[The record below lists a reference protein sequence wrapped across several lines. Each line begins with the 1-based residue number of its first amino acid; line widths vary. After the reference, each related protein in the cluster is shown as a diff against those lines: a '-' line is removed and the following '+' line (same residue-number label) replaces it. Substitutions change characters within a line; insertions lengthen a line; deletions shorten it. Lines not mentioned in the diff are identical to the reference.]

1 MNEDRIRE
9 IANLASTHAESTVD
23 PFWDLEDGL
32 DYPARRLKVRDLKFT
47 ELIIQ
52 ECASICE
59 INGQSYKHSFTP
71 AKARLAESTSN
82 HCAKMIKHHFGV
94 EE

>member
-9 IANLASTHAESTVD
+9 IAKQASAHAKSTVD

-32 DYPARRLKVRDLKFT
+32 DYPARMMKVRDLKFT

-52 ECASICE
+52 ECIKL
-59 INGQSYKHSFTP
+59 GQTGY
-71 AKARLAESTSN
+71 SN
-82 HCAKMIKHHFGV
+82 DSALTIKHYSNKIKEHFGV
-94 EE
+94 NDE

>member
-47 ELIIQ
+47 ELIVT
-52 ECASICE
+52 ECGVALAPMLRDMVSR
-59 INGQSYKHSFTP
+59 G
-71 AKARLAESTSN
+71 KAYD
-82 HCAKMIKHHFGV
+82 MIKKHFGV
-94 EE
+94 E

>member
-9 IANLASTHAESTVD
+9 IANIASTHAESTVD

-32 DYPARRLKVRDLKFT
+32 DYAARMLKVRDLKFT

-52 ECASICE
+52 ECVNVSLKSSHRYNDMGAI
-59 INGQSYKHSFTP
+59 IAGN
-71 AKARLAESTSN
+71 
-82 HCAKMIKHHFGV
+82 IKEHFGV
-94 EE
+94 K

>member
-9 IANLASTHAESTVD
+9 IANIASTYAESTVD

-32 DYPARRLKVRDLKFT
+32 DYPARLMKVRDLKFT

-52 ECASICE
+52 ECVDICDE
-59 INGQSYKHSFTP
+59 VQWQYGQYTFT
-71 AKARLAESTSN
+71 ATTVKNRVRE
-82 HCAKMIKHHFGV
+82 HFGV
-94 EE
+94 K

>member
-9 IANLASTHAESTVD
+9 IANQASAHAESTVD

-32 DYPARRLKVRDLKFT
+32 DYPARLMKVRDLKFT

-52 ECASICE
+52 ECVDICDE
-59 INGQSYKHSFTP
+59 VQSQYGQYTFT
-71 AKARLAESTSN
+71 ATTVKNRVRE
-82 HCAKMIKHHFGV
+82 HFGV
-94 EE
+94 K

>member
-9 IANLASTHAESTVD
+9 IAKQASTHAKSTVD

-32 DYPARRLKVRDLKFT
+32 DYAARMLKVRDLKFT

-52 ECASICE
+52 ECVDICDE
-59 INGQSYKHSFTP
+59 VQSQYGQYTFT
-71 AKARLAESTSN
+71 ATTVKNRVRE
-82 HCAKMIKHHFGV
+82 HFGV
-94 EE
+94 K

>member
-52 ECASICE
+52 ECIKL
-59 INGQSYKHSFTP
+59 GKTGY
-71 AKARLAESTSN
+71 SN
-82 HCAKMIKHHFGV
+82 DSALTIKHYSNKIKEHFGV
-94 EE
+94 E